1 MERVGIAILYTK
13 GMNLEILRPLGG
25 LVGKCTIWFGI
36 GERKYPIRIKTE
48 MFLFQS
54 GGFRSETL

>member
-13 GMNLEILRPLGG
+13 GMNLNFLIPLGG

-36 GERKYPIRIKTE
+36 GERKYHIRIETK
-48 MFLFQS
+48 MLLFQS
-54 GGFRSETL
+54 SGFRSETL